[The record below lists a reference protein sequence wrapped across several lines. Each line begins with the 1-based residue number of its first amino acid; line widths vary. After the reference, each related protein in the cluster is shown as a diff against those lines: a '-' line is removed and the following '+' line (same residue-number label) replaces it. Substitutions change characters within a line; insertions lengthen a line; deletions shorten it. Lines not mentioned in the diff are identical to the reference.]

1 MIELKNDHIRV
12 VIAEEV
18 GAEVRF
24 LGRPGGDNL
33 LAWYDWRTPLP
44 ARDSTTYGSSAL
56 DWSSEYRGGWQE
68 LFPNAGAECEVDGVP
83 LPFHGEA
90 SRTAWD
96 VLDQSDDTVELTV
109 GVRLPLVLRRRMS
122 LAADAPVM
130 FVEELVVNDS
140 CTTVPFVWV
149 HHPAFVA
156 KPDCRVDL
164 PPAMVHVDSSY
175 TTPLGDLEPGSCSS
189 GRSFRQRTG
198 RKTDISVVPD
208 RPTDRLCY
216 AVNLKHTW
224 AGLRSGPS
232 GIALAWDAATHPY
245 SWIWTEIA
253 MPTMPSYA
261 RSRIIAI
268 EPASYWPADGLESAI
283 ADGRAHSLAPGD
295 AFSSWLT
302 ISLFDATD
310 QPVSGVDRDG
320 TVHIRGRRDDDG

>member
-1 MIELKNDHIRV
+1 MRPDGRGANTMIELKNDHIRV

-24 LGRPGGDNL
+24 LGRPRGDNL

-44 ARDSTTYGSSAL
+44 ARDSTTYGSSVL

-96 VLDQSDDTVELTV
+96 VLEQSDDTVELTV

-140 CTTVPFVWV
+140 GTSVAFVWV

-156 KPDCRVDL
+156 EPDSRVDL
-164 PPAMVHVDSSY
+164 RLHWSMSTPATRRRSVIWS
-175 TTPLGDLEPGSCSS
+175 PGRALN
-189 GRSFRQRTG
+189 GRLSRQRTG
-198 RKTDISVVPD
+198 QGLTSALFQRARLIGFVTPSISSTP
-208 RPTDRLCY
+208 
-216 AVNLKHTW
+216 
-224 AGLRSGPS
+224 GP
-232 GIALAWDAATHPY
+232 
-245 SWIWTEIA
+245 
-253 MPTMPSYA
+253 
-261 RSRIIAI
+261 
-268 EPASYWPADGLESAI
+268 
-283 ADGRAHSLAPGD
+283 
-295 AFSSWLT
+295 
-302 ISLFDATD
+302 
-310 QPVSGVDRDG
+310 V
-320 TVHIRGRRDDDG
+320 